1 MNSDLSKVLLID
13 DEPDVAKFFAE
24 VFANFKHIQFFSA
37 VKGRQGIEIAKQERP
52 KVILTDLKMPD
63 ISGEVVLKELKPIL
77 PDSKFIVMTG
87 WEDGET
93 RDRIQS
99 EFQVDAYFDKP
110 IDLEKVIT
118 KILTLLMV
126 TEK

>member
-13 DEPDVAKFFAE
+13 DEPDVAKFFSE
-24 VFANFKHIQFFSA
+24 VFSGFKHIQFFSA

-52 KVILTDLKMPD
+52 KVILTDLRMPD
-63 ISGEVVLKELKPIL
+63 ISGEEVLKILKPIL

-93 RDRIQS
+93 RDRIQN

-118 KILTLLMV
+118 KILALMMV